1 MYYIKRSE
9 WKEMELEHPDYCGTS
24 IHDSNIHVIFEG
36 LIPGNNGKGGTTLL
50 FEHKHFEIVDDNK
63 FTVRFADIIS
73 AKPEE
78 KPDKKKEI
86 SIEDLWTYACSGDVE
101 NLKAYYESGS
111 TANRRYYK
119 FGVYHSLIAGA
130 YRNGYYDV
138 VSFLLDNGETIT
150 KEEHREI
157 DIRKVYMDE
166 FLQTVDNVISY
177 FKYHNKNLNRGQ
189 ENQLDKLEEM
199 FYKVK

>member
-1 MYYIKRSE
+1 M
-9 WKEMELEHPDYCGTS
+9 
-24 IHDSNIHVIFEG
+24 
-36 LIPGNNGKGGTTLL
+36 
-50 FEHKHFEIVDDNK
+50 
-63 FTVRFADIIS
+63 
-73 AKPEE
+73 
-78 KPDKKKEI
+78 
-86 SIEDLWTYACSGDVE
+86 
-101 NLKAYYESGS
+101 
-111 TANRRYYK
+111 
-119 FGVYHSLIAGA
+119 IAGA